1 MRKLHLAY
9 NPFTMRTKAVCLGD
23 ACIDH
28 YLAPIQRDFIGGN
41 ALNVAIHMQRAGLPA
56 AFVGA
61 VSNDR
66 YGELILQALR
76 QEKVDISRVQRSTAP
91 SRQANIQLTAG
102 NEHVFINGQPAPIPR
117 LTLDDRTLDFIRQ
130 HQLVHT
136 GWLGGAQE
144 GLLAIRE
151 AKLLL
156 SIDYGE
162 GQNAGFLEATRS
174 LANLAFFSLP
184 RGTQEQARRRA
195 EEISRGGVE
204 VVVVTRGGEGSLAF
218 YNGNFYSQPA
228 YPVQVVDSVGAGDA
242 FTGAF
247 LAGWLMGLSAQKCLE
262 HASSSAAFACT
273 HYGGWDGAEVG

>member
-1 MRKLHLAY
+1 MFSLSQVAGEGKPQAKRKLHLAY
-9 NPFTMRTKAVCLGD
+9 NPFTMLTKAVCLGD

-28 YLAPIQRDFIGGN
+28 YLPPIQRDFIGGN

-76 QEKVDISRVQRSTAP
+76 QEKVDISHVQRSTAS

-102 NEHVFINGQPAPIPR
+102 NEHVFIHGQPAPIPR
-117 LTLDDRTLDFIRQ
+117 LALDDRTLGFIRQ

-144 GLLAIRE
+144 QLPAIQQ

-162 GQNAGFLEATRS
+162 GQNAGFHRGNE
-174 LANLAFFSLP
+174 LP
-184 RGTQEQARRRA
+184 GRPGFLLVAA
-195 EEISRGGVE
+195 GY
-204 VVVVTRGGEGSLAF
+204 GS
-218 YNGNFYSQPA
+218 
-228 YPVQVVDSVGAGDA
+228 
-242 FTGAF
+242 TGAPP
-247 LAGWLMGLSAQKCLE
+247 G
-262 HASSSAAFACT
+262 
-273 HYGGWDGAEVG
+273 